1 MNETE
6 PKRLKQ
12 DKLIIKLCHKCGHC
26 NASEIEL
33 ERCEKCAKA
42 FLPLNYFEK
51 IHAKDEKFQGLFEE
65 GDNLTDE
72 DLIKGLYVLW

>member
-1 MNETE
+1 MSNTE

-26 NASEIEL
+26 NASDVEL
-33 ERCEKCAKA
+33 ERCGQCAKA

-51 IHAKDEKFQGLFEE
+51 VHSKDEKFQGLFEE
-65 GDNLTDE
+65 SDTLDE
-72 DLIKGLYVLW
+72 ADLIKGLYVLR

>member
-1 MNETE
+1 MKETR
-6 PKRLKQ
+6 PDRLKQ

-26 NASEIEL
+26 NASEAEL
-33 ERCEKCAKA
+33 ERCQKCAKA

-51 IHAKDEKFQGLFEE
+51 VHAKGEKFQELFEDS
-65 GDNLTDE
+65 DNLEED